1 MPEVI
6 DPSSFSANPAAQ
18 PASPSP
24 SSPRRRRV
32 DWENAAILIAGGATL
47 QEVAA
52 QLGCRAHE
60 IRRNL
65 KRSPRFQRLIDQAF
79 KQQHLRGQLRFAAL
93 AERTV
98 RYLQDAEKLDARTLQ
113 WLGAQLGL
121 ERGDRLLTGHVA
133 ERLRVAL
140 GLARPAAQDAPP
152 PDAPQ
157 AVQPEAIEVLTLEKY
172 RELVEQ
178 VNASMAERE
187 RQAAAA
193 RAAQRL
199 GRDEEEEWG

>member
-1 MPEVI
+1 MSEVI
-6 DPSSFSANPAAQ
+6 DPASFSSSLPLQSRPPA
-18 PASPSP
+18 
-24 SSPRRRRV
+24 RRRRI
-32 DWENAAILIAGGATL
+32 DWESAAALIAGGGTL

-52 QLGCRAHE
+52 QLGCRTHE

-65 KRSPRFQRLIDQAF
+65 KRSLRFQRLIDQAF

-98 RYLQDAEKLDARTLQ
+98 QYLQEAEKLDARTLQ

-140 GLARPAAQDAPP
+140 GLAPPASQEAPP
-152 PDAPQ
+152 PDALR
-157 AVQPEAIEVLTLEKY
+157 AMQPEVIEVLTLEKY
-172 RELVEQ
+172 REMVAQLD
-178 VNASMAERE
+178 AEEAAEKE

-193 RAAQRL
+193 RAKWQA
-199 GRDEEEEWG
+199 GWEDEDKWG

>member
-1 MPEVI
+1 MSEVI
-6 DPSSFSANPAAQ
+6 DPSSFSANPAPQ
-18 PASPSP
+18 SPSP
-24 SSPRRRRV
+24 PSHRRRRI
-32 DWENAAILIAGGATL
+32 DWETAAALIAGGGAL
-47 QEVAA
+47 QDVAA
-52 QLGCRAHE
+52 QLGCRPHE

-79 KQQHLRGQLRFAAL
+79 KQQHLRGQLRFASL

-98 RYLQDAEKLDARTLQ
+98 QYLQHAEKLDARTLQ

-140 GLARPAAQDAPP
+140 GLAPPASQDLP
-152 PDAPQ
+152 PDALR
-157 AVQPEAIEVLTLEKY
+157 AMQPEVIEVLTIEKY
-172 RELVEQ
+172 RELVAQ
-178 VNASMAERE
+178 LDAEEAAEKE

-193 RAAQRL
+193 RAKWQSRWE
-199 GRDEEEEWG
+199 DEDKWG

>member
-1 MPEVI
+1 MSEVI
-6 DPSSFSANPAAQ
+6 DPTSFSPKPPSRPAT
-18 PASPSP
+18 
-24 SSPRRRRV
+24 RRRRI
-32 DWENAAILIAGGATL
+32 DWETAAALLAGGGNL
-47 QEVAA
+47 KEVAA

-98 RYLQDAEKLDARTLQ
+98 AYLQDAEKLDARTLQ

-140 GLARPAAQDAPP
+140 GLAPSASQEIPP
-152 PDAPQ
+152 PDALR
-157 AVQPEAIEVLTLEKY
+157 AMQPEVIEVLTIEKY
-172 RELVEQ
+172 QEMVAQL
-178 VNASMAERE
+178 NAEDAAEKE

-193 RAAQRL
+193 RAKRQA
-199 GRDEEEEWG
+199 GWDDEDKWG

>member
-1 MPEVI
+1 MSEVI
-6 DPSSFSANPAAQ
+6 DPSSFSTNPPPQ
-18 PASPSP
+18 PSP
-24 SSPRRRRV
+24 PPVRRRRI
-32 DWENAAILIAGGATL
+32 DWESAAALIAGGGAL

-52 QLGCRAHE
+52 QLGCRTHE

-98 RYLQDAEKLDARTLQ
+98 QYLRDAEKLDARTLQ

-140 GLARPAAQDAPP
+140 GLAPPASQDIP
-152 PDAPQ
+152 PDALR
-157 AVQPEAIEVLTLEKY
+157 AMQPEVIEVLTIEKY
-172 RELVEQ
+172 REMVAQLD
-178 VNASMAERE
+178 AEEAAEKE
-187 RQAAAA
+187 RQAAAE
-193 RAAQRL
+193 RAKWQSRWE
-199 GRDEEEEWG
+199 DEDKWG

>member
-1 MPEVI
+1 MK
-6 DPSSFSANPAAQ
+6 
-18 PASPSP
+18 
-24 SSPRRRRV
+24 
-32 DWENAAILIAGGATL
+32 
-47 QEVAA
+47 EVAA
-52 QLGCRAHE
+52 QLGCRTHE

-98 RYLQDAEKLDARTLQ
+98 AYLRDAEKLDARTLQ

-140 GLARPAAQDAPP
+140 GLAPPASQETPP
-152 PDAPQ
+152 PDALR
-157 AVQPEAIEVLTLEKY
+157 AMQPEVIEVLTIEKY
-172 RELVEQ
+172 RELVAQ
-178 VNASMAERE
+178 LNAEEAAEKE

-193 RAAQRL
+193 RAKRQA
-199 GRDEEEEWG
+199 GWDDEDKWG